1 MKFICQKKK
10 VSEDYHNMQ
19 TFGEHL
25 EVLRKML
32 FKTCILS
39 FAIAIVIFF
48 LKDQVFSL
56 ILAPCSSDFITYDL
70 INKICFFL
78 GSNDKI
84 HYAPIELIATGLSSQ
99 FLAHMSLSLY
109 LGILLSSPFIL
120 YELFR
125 FISPALYDN
134 ERKYSVN
141 VVTTSYLLFLIG
153 IIVSYFILFPLS
165 CRFLESYSV
174 SEDVKTMVTLD
185 SYISTFVS
193 LTLLMGLVF
202 QLPIISF
209 FLAKMGVITHSIMTN
224 YRKHAFI
231 LILIVAAIITPPD
244 VMTLILVSFPLYILY
259 EVSILVVKFSDR

>member
-1 MKFICQKKK
+1 MSGHPGGRNPHHWRLGQEASA
-10 VSEDYHNMQ
+10 VPQRASSA
-19 TFGEHL
+19 HL
-25 EVLRKML
+25 LQ
-32 FKTCILS
+32 S
-39 FAIAIVIFF
+39 
-48 LKDQVFSL
+48 
-56 ILAPCSSDFITYDL
+56 
-70 INKICFFL
+70 
-78 GSNDKI
+78 GSQRQ
-84 HYAPIELIATGLSSQ
+84 A
-99 FLAHMSLSLY
+99 
-109 LGILLSSPFIL
+109 
-120 YELFR
+120 
-125 FISPALYDN
+125 
-134 ERKYSVN
+134 V
-141 VVTTSYLLFLIG
+141 
-153 IIVSYFILFPLS
+153 PLS

-174 SEDVKTMVTLD
+174 SEHVKTMVTLD